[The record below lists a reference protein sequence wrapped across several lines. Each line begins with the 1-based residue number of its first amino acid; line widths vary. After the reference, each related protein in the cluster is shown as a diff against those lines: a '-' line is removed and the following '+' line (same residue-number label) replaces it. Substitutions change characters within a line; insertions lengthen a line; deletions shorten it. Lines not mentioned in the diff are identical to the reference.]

1 MAYSS
6 YSYGLGSS
14 LIDKDK
20 KRDFIKSKSA
30 LTDLMLKSTLEIYP
44 NSKSEIFLGG
54 ELTSHFYKPVNI
66 SSTYEI
72 NIPGNNDRIK
82 AIETALFS
90 EFNTQITPWFSL
102 QAGLR
107 YASFSVQDSAY
118 NSLEPRLSL
127 SFYPSK
133 KTAFKFGFSKMGQF
147 LHLLNSS
154 SGGLPNNLWIPA
166 SKKLPFERS
175 IQYSAGISQKIGS
188 AWRLALDV
196 YRKDYTNLID
206 YKSGQNFIINSESN
220 YEDLVEK
227 NGTGESY
234 ELEVMLDKSKGKF
247 TGWLAYTYAF
257 NNRKFDNIN
266 DGQWYA
272 ANYDRRHTLNVTGA
286 YQVNSKVNLSTNWVF
301 QSGRPITVPVA
312 SHSNLFIN
320 ENINYPNY
328 IYGDLNNF
336 RTPDYHR
343 LDINAS
349 FSKETQGNNERV
361 LSIGVYN
368 AYNHNNSFF
377 LKTNYQ
383 PVFNTLRTSLLG
395 WGISP
400 SKNNFIPFLP
410 YISYSIKFK

>member
-1 MAYSS
+1 MQAF
-6 YSYGLGSS
+6 LF
-14 LIDKDK
+14 K
-20 KRDFIKSKSA
+20 
-30 LTDLMLKSTLEIYP
+30 TL
-44 NSKSEIFLGG
+44 
-54 ELTSHFYKPVNI
+54 
-66 SSTYEI
+66 
-72 NIPGNNDRIK
+72 
-82 AIETALFS
+82 
-90 EFNTQITPWFSL
+90 
-102 QAGLR
+102 
-107 YASFSVQDSAY
+107 Y

-154 SGGLPNNLWIPA
+154 SGGLPNDLWIPA

-175 IQYSAGISQKIGS
+175 VKYIAGISQKIGS
-188 AWRLALDV
+188 AWRLDLDV

-234 ELEVMLDKSKGKF
+234 GLEVMLDKSNGKF

-257 NNRKFDNIN
+257 NYRKFDNIN

-286 YQVNSKVNLSTNWVF
+286 YQVNSKVNLSANWVF

-328 IYGDLNNF
+328 IYGDCNNF
-336 RTPDYHR
+336 RTPNYHR
-343 LDINAS
+343 LDINVS
-349 FSKETQGNNERV
+349 FSKESKGNNERV

-395 WGISP
+395 WDIST

-410 YISYSIKFK
+410 YVSYSIKFK